1 MLPEVLCRRMPSP
14 DELSRSQRRRAVTM
28 ALLRS
33 ALITVLMVVIY
44 FLLPLDRSV
53 SPALLIEFVVA
64 LVLFGMVM
72 AWQVRA
78 VLQSPVPR
86 LRAIQAM
93 SVGIPFLVLLFAAIH
108 TVIGTAQ
115 PKSYTEAMT
124 RTDALYF
131 TITVFATVGFG
142 DIAPVSEAARIVTTI
157 QMVVGVLMVGL
168 VAKVMLGAVQEAMHR
183 RATTE
188 ASHDE

>member
-1 MLPEVLCRRMPSP
+1 MPSP

-53 SPALLIEFVVA
+53 SPALLIEFLVA

-108 TVIGTAQ
+108 TVIGNAQ
-115 PKSYTEAMT
+115 PGSYTEPLT

-131 TITVFATVGFG
+131 TITVFSTVGFG

-168 VAKVMLGAVQEAMHR
+168 VAKVMLGAVQEAMRR